1 MNSIMKKNVMKT
13 NNNIIHIPHEQAL
26 AECFLSLLVSA
37 PNFSVFFSASSV
49 ALVKAYMSSMTII
62 NNQMDYTLLSPRI
75 MSCAMEALLFSDL
88 AIAIMSSASLSCI
101 C

>member
-26 AECFLSLLVSA
+26 AECFLSLLVSV

-49 ALVKAYMSSMTII
+49 ALVKVYTNSMTIRNI
-62 NNQMDYTLLSPRI
+62 QRIITLLSPRI
-75 MSCAMEALLFSDL
+75 MSCAMEALFFSDL
-88 AIAIMSSASLSCI
+88 AIVIMSSASLSCI